1 MQKDF
6 LLLEV
11 TSYLEVFIWVLND
24 FLLPI
29 YVFLNENQVDD
40 IIIIIINT
48 GDQSSGGAG
57 ERGESGV
64 RAWPEAGGDRGEGQ
78 HQHGDPRQHADRQG
92 DGVHHHRVQVRHQC
106 PVEIN
111 DIYLTQRSFETGLR
125 GATIYPSVSRYLRIL
140 SKYWMVFI
148 FYQDLHPAMKMLGL
162 NPSEQEVVDIPN
174 NIAKYESG
182 LSFFVDQM

>member
-1 MQKDF
+1 MCPPVTIHTSGSVNTVFQDSSEHRN
-6 LLLEV
+6 LE
-11 TSYLEVFIWVLND
+11 
-24 FLLPI
+24 
-29 YVFLNENQVDD
+29 DD
-40 IIIIIINT
+40 NLQTTRIRGAHSGIKMKIRLIISSSLQNT

-64 RAWPEAGGDRGEGQ
+64 RAWPAAGGDRGEGQ

-111 DIYLTQRSFETGLR
+111 TIHLTQRSFETGLR

-140 SKYWMVFI
+140 SKY
-148 FYQDLHPAMKMLGL
+148 
-162 NPSEQEVVDIPN
+162 
-174 NIAKYESG
+174 
-182 LSFFVDQM
+182 